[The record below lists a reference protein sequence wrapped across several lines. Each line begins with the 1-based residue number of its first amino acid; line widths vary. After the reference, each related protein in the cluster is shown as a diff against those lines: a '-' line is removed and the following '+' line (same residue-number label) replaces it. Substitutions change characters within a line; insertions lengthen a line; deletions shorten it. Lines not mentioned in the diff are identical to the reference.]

1 MGGESNFLLVVRGCA
16 CIVLLIIALYN
27 TRMVLKRTV
36 DVIVALISIILLL
49 PVYILLSLLVF
60 FSFGGPILFTQMRPG
75 LNGKL
80 FQIFKFRSMQNL
92 SVDDLL
98 SEEDSKRMGSFS
110 RFFRSTSLDELPQLW
125 NVLRGDM
132 SLIGPRP
139 LLEEYMP
146 LYNPRQRIRHN
157 VRPGITGWAQVNGR
171 NGLSWEEKFEFDV
184 WYVENQS
191 FWLDI
196 KILLLT
202 FKKVFKRE
210 DITSL
215 GHVSSVKFEGNKQ

>member
-1 MGGESNFLLVVRGCA
+1 
-16 CIVLLIIALYN
+16 
-27 TRMVLKRTV
+27 MVLKRTV